1 MPCAFAMRK
10 VTMASSAQSNS
21 RFRTTR
27 LNAVLGVF
35 TSANSRLTEDDF
47 TSPFF
52 SARVTG

>member
-21 RFRTTR
+21 RVRTTR

-35 TSANSRLTEDDF
+35 TSANSRFTEGDF